1 MTTPLLPPK
10 KFSVY
15 MLLKQDK
22 LTFYPT
28 GINAEMSTGFFRS
41 REDAEHQR
49 MVEVLKGTSTDM
61 YHIYELEVPN
71 PAYRE

>member
-15 MLLKQDK
+15 LLLKQDK

-28 GINAEMSTGFFRS
+28 GVNTEMSTGFFRN

>member
-1 MTTPLLPPK
+1 MTSPLLPPK

-15 MLLKQDK
+15 MLVKQDK
-22 LTFYPT
+22 LTFYPI
-28 GINAEMSTGFFRS
+28 GANAEMSTGFFRN